1 MVRLKQ
7 DVTGFIFDFVHGCVE
22 KIFTEPMTT
31 EQKKGINDALD
42 MCGMDSSFM
51 DDNDDINDLF
61 PFRCK
66 EDLENDVE
74 GLNKV
79 VEWVD

>member
-7 DVTGFIFDFVHGCVE
+7 GVTGFIFETIHGCVE
-22 KIFTEPMTT
+22 KIFTEPITT
-31 EQKKGINDALD
+31 EQKKGILIALD
-42 MCGMDSSFM
+42 DDSILL

-61 PFRCK
+61 PFSCK
-66 EDLENDVE
+66 ADLENDVE

-79 VEWVD
+79 VEWID